1 MENQTLPEEFKEF
14 LKLLNEH
21 NVEYML
27 IGGYAVGFYGYP
39 RATADIDIWVAI
51 SKVNAAQLTL
61 VFHKFGMQDPSV
73 KPSLFLEKGKII
85 RMGLPPMRIEVLTE
99 IDGVKFKECYS
110 SGLDVKIDNQEVKLI
125 SKEDLLKNKKASGR
139 YKDLDDLENLVD

>member
-1 MENQTLPEEFKEF
+1 MANQTLPKEFKEF

-21 NVEYML
+21 NVEYLL

-39 RATADIDIWVAI
+39 RATADIDVWVAI
-51 SKVNAAQLTL
+51 SKENAVQLTA

-73 KPSLFLEKGKII
+73 NPSLFLEKGKII

-125 SKEDLLKNKKASGR
+125 SKEDLRKNKKASGR
-139 YKDLDDLENLVD
+139 YKDLDDLENLGD